1 MHEPGRLTGEEHG
14 ITTVAELQPGVSMEQ
29 AQAAVASM
37 VQGLPQVEGQRT
49 LVRSARQR
57 HLVAATDLLAIGAAA
72 FAGGILVLALACA
85 NVTSLLLARAAG
97 RQREM
102 SVRMALGS
110 SRGRLV
116 RLWLSECLVLCVAA
130 GGIGLLIASWL
141 LDLVVAFKPPVE
153 IGGAVG
159 GTLTLA
165 LRLDVRVFA
174 FALGLSAL
182 VAGIVGL
189 ISGLQG
195 SRPGA
200 TRATES
206 TSVTDRRFSPGFNV
220 RSAVIAVQISLS
232 LLLLIPCG
240 LFVRSALN
248 ASAMDPGFSTDR
260 VLLLPISTRQ
270 PGVKVR
276 KPDGCEVPQP
286 C

>member
-1 MHEPGRLTGEEHG
+1 MHEPGRLTGEEHW

-159 GTLTLA
+159 GTLPLA
-165 LRLDVRVFA
+165 FRLDVRVFA

-200 TRATES
+200 TRAVES
-206 TSVTDRRFSPGFNV
+206 S
-220 RSAVIAVQISLS
+220 
-232 LLLLIPCG
+232 
-240 LFVRSALN
+240 
-248 ASAMDPGFSTDR
+248 
-260 VLLLPISTRQ
+260 
-270 PGVKVR
+270 
-276 KPDGCEVPQP
+276 
-286 C
+286 